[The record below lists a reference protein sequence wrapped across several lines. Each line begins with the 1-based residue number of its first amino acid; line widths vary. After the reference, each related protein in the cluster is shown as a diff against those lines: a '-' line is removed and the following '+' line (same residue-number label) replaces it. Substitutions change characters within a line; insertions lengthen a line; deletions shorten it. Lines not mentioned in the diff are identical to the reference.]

1 MRKICLVAGLAVAVW
16 ATTAQAGLTV
26 TVNSP
31 APPSGLNG
39 GGPFS
44 AVTNFKG
51 TFNTFCIERN
61 EFLTLGNTYDVT
73 LNSAAVGGGI
83 GGGSPDPLSLGAA
96 WLYSYYSR
104 GILANFANTQ
114 ADVSDLQIAI
124 WMFEQE
130 LSAGDGTGLYDL
142 NNKYYKAAVAAGQT
156 GANAPVGYLGVQVMN
171 LTENGVKK
179 QDLLVVPEPSTMI
192 AGALLLLPFGASAAR
207 ILRRKS

>member
-1 MRKICLVAGLAVAVW
+1 
-16 ATTAQAGLTV
+16 
-26 TVNSP
+26 
-31 APPSGLNG
+31 
-39 GGPFS
+39 
-44 AVTNFKG
+44 VTNFKG